1 MTDTL
6 PGRLAVSSGRSMPVD
21 PPYDRDAYIA
31 DLLNPDKG
39 YVLIKNYFSDTEIDH
54 YRNECEK
61 FLRTGPVCVSRINTD
76 WIPDYVQPRSHDK
89 VGRTYRIYQYL
100 HNDHSELTAAF
111 FEKALSIRNTLEQTW
126 LDDPHYRSE
135 KETLQNYVIV
145 TKYITDTG
153 YLPPHRDYYGPAP
166 FPLLQSLVL
175 LSRMPNDY
183 TGGDFR
189 LRTKKGTSLSLAND
203 IGATKGDLLVFD
215 KSLEHTVELT
225 QAGTSTNLGRWS
237 VLVGARAIRD
247 SRLRGISKRFLY
259 SHPFYPYTRP
269 IAKALRVLGVPI

>member
-1 MTDTL
+1 
-6 PGRLAVSSGRSMPVD
+6 MPVN
-21 PPYDRDAYIA
+21 YAQNSDAYIA

-39 YVLIKNYFSDTEIDH
+39 YVLIQNYFSDAEIDQ
-54 YRNECEK
+54 YRTECEN
-61 FLRTGPVCVSRINTD
+61 FLHTGPVVVSRINTD
-76 WIPDYVQPRSHDK
+76 WIPDYVHPRSHDK

-100 HNDHSELTAAF
+100 HNTHSAPTTAF
-111 FEKALSIRNTLEQTW
+111 FEKALSIRNTIEETW

-135 KETLQNYVIV
+135 KETLQDYIIV

-153 YLPPHRDYYGPAP
+153 HLPPHRDYYGPAP

-175 LSRMPNDY
+175 LSRMPDDY

-189 LRTKKGTSLSLAND
+189 LRTKNGISLSLAND

-225 QAGTSTNLGRWS
+225 QAGTTTNLGRWS
-237 VLVGARAIRD
+237 ELVGARAIRD
-247 SRLRGISKRFLY
+247 SRLRGVSKRLLY

-269 IAKALRVLGVPI
+269 LAKALRLLGVPI

>member
-1 MTDTL
+1 
-6 PGRLAVSSGRSMPVD
+6 MPVN
-21 PPYDRDAYIA
+21 YVQNSEAYIA
-31 DLLNPDKG
+31 DILNPDKG
-39 YVLIKNYFSDTEIDH
+39 YVLIQNYFSDAEIDQ
-54 YRNECEK
+54 YRTECEN
-61 FLRTGPVCVSRINTD
+61 FLHTGPVVVSRINTD
-76 WIPDYVQPRSHDK
+76 WIPDYVHPRSHDK

-100 HNDHSELTAAF
+100 HNTHSAPTTAF
-111 FEKALSIRNTLEQTW
+111 FEKALSIRNTIEETW

-135 KETLQNYVIV
+135 KETLQDYIIV

-153 YLPPHRDYYGPAP
+153 HLPPHRDYYGPAP

-175 LSRMPNDY
+175 LSRMPDDY

-189 LRTKKGTSLSLAND
+189 LRTKNGISLSLAND

-225 QAGTSTNLGRWS
+225 QAGTTTNLGRWS

-247 SRLRGISKRFLY
+247 SRLRGVSKRLLY

-269 IAKALRVLGVPI
+269 LAKALRLLGVPI